1 MTNVVYIVSVIF
13 AALLGVIFIARRVA
27 RSPFV
32 YPRWTREIDVSGQR
46 AGNIDDHID
55 RFISDDRNWEQLQL
69 HQREVDAWKA
79 ESHRRAAR
87 SPFSALRTRQLL
99 AAMDEE
105 GAYRFKT
112 VREQT
117 RYRQRDYVRSSYTVS
132 VPADEK
138 AVSWKWLA
146 DRRRA
151 LEDIGFE
158 TTLRE
163 YNSREQRRLMTHAL
177 RRQIME
183 RDNYTCQICGK
194 YMPDEVGLHVDHI
207 VPVARGGKTV
217 PSNLQVL
224 CSRCNGAK
232 GSRV

>member
-1 MTNVVYIVSVIF
+1 MTNFVYIVLV
-13 AALLGVIFIARRVA
+13 LLAVLVGATFIARRVTQ
-27 RSPFV
+27 SPFV
-32 YPRWTREIDVSGQR
+32 YPHWTREIDVSGQR
-46 AGNIDDHID
+46 AGDIDDHID
-55 RFISDDRNWEQLQL
+55 RYISDDRNWEQLQL
-69 HQREVDAWKA
+69 HQHEVDAWKA
-79 ESHRRAAR
+79 EAHRRAAR
-87 SPFSALRTRQLL
+87 SPLSALRTRQLL
-99 AAMDEE
+99 AAMDDE

-138 AVSWKWLA
+138 SVSWRWLA

-151 LEDIGFE
+151 LEAINFE

-163 YNSREQRRLMTHAL
+163 YNSREQRRLMTPAL

-183 RDNYTCQICGK
+183 RDDFTCQRCGK